1 MSGKS
6 MIELQRRWR
15 AFSADR
21 AKAKRIIQEQDD
33 KDNAEIARLRE
44 AIIKRNSAFE
54 DKWRQDK
61 ADLQKARDEA
71 VKAAMSGPDGRSAQ
85 SILRELGSNN
95 TVWIYELRGQLQA
108 AGALPEQVNV
118 NTYTPSEKSEEPEPE
133 PQTGPDLSGEKWLYH
148 NHQGVIGWLISED
161 RALVKRYGAEG
172 SDFEGQW
179 FVTDY
184 ATKRLLI
191 AGSQEL
197 LDETPKGEITRK
209 TKLLESLLD
218 ETYTGRVKL
227 VDNPYTS

>member
-1 MSGKS
+1 MSGNS

-33 KDNAEIARLRE
+33 RDNAEIARLRE
-44 AIIKRNSAFE
+44 AIIKRNSDFD

-61 ADLQKARDEA
+61 INLQQARDEA
-71 VKAAMSGPDGRSAQ
+71 VKAAMSGPEGRSAQ

-133 PQTGPDLSGEKWLYH
+133 QGPDLSGVKWLSH
-148 NHQGVIGWLISED
+148 NHQGVIGWLISDD
-161 RALVKRYGAEG
+161 RTLVKRYGAEG

-184 ATKRLLI
+184 STKRLLI

-209 TKLLESLLD
+209 VKLLESLLD

>member
-6 MIELQRRWR
+6 MIDLQRRWR

-44 AIIKRNSAFE
+44 AIIKRNTEFDE
-54 DKWRQDK
+54 KWRQDK

-118 NTYTPSEKSEEPEPE
+118 NTYTPSDKSEKPEP
-133 PQTGPDLSGEKWLYH
+133 GPDLSGVVWEFH
-148 NHQGVIGWLISED
+148 GHQGVIGWLLSKD
-161 RALVKRYGAEG
+161 RTLVKRYGAEDT
-172 SDFEGQW
+172 DFEGEW
-179 FVTDY
+179 FVVDRE
-184 ATKRLLI
+184 TKDFL
-191 AGSQEL
+191 AGSHEL

-209 TKLLESLLD
+209 AKLLESLLD